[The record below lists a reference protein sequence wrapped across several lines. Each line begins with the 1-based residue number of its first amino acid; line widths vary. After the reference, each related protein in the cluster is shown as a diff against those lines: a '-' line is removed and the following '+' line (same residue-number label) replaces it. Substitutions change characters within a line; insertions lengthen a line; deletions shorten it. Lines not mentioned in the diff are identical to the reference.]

1 MLKYNEDMIDVTE
14 WDIDYL
20 NASVKEINDKVGR
33 EFISIAS
40 TPDFEDDSVDI
51 FQDGIEDYSQLS
63 FDETELYLKGV
74 KQGVN
79 IDKDGN
85 SQNEYY
91 EANISFLTGILNEK
105 QLQRYNEWRETK
117 DFHKGGV

>member
-51 FQDGIEDYSQLS
+51 FQDGIEGYSQLS

>member
-14 WDIDYL
+14 QDINYL

-40 TPDFEDDSVDI
+40 TPDAEDECVDI
-51 FQDGIEDYSQLS
+51 FQDGIEDYSCIDFEQA
-63 FDETELYLKGV
+63 ELYLKGV
-74 KQGVN
+74 KQGLN

-91 EANISFLTGILNEK
+91 EANISFLVGILNER
-105 QLQRYNEWRETK
+105 QLQEYNEWLQNKE
-117 DFHKGGV
+117 F